1 MKEPFTNN
9 ADFSAM
15 KKEKDINISLI
26 IHKTFI
32 KVDEKGTEA
41 AAATAVVMRCMG
53 AINLN
58 PDPIMKVD
66 HPFLFIIGN
75 NSLPNGND
83 MIFIS
88 KVESL

>member
-1 MKEPFTNN
+1 MQW
-9 ADFSAM
+9 
-15 KKEKDINISLI
+15 KKKKIYISRI

-41 AAATAVVMRCMG
+41 AAATAVVMRMNC
-53 AINLN
+53 ALPE

-75 NSLPNGND
+75 NCLPHGND